1 MSAPACH
8 VCGKGPVVLVAGYD
22 GFRRVTSD
30 CKPWPGGG
38 QLAVCPACEC
48 AQAVLDARWHAEA
61 KAIYDA
67 YTIYHTSQGVEQSVF
82 DQASGQATTRSARL
96 MQRVMKEVPL
106 PPSGRMLDIGCG
118 NGAMIRAFSQL
129 APNWKLAGVEVN
141 DHYCATVQAIPG
153 VERLYVGDLD
163 VVPGQFQLIS
173 LLHAL
178 EHIPEPRAML
188 TRIWDKLEPGG
199 LLLIEVPD
207 CAANPFMF
215 LVADHSS
222 HFFVP
227 VLRELVRSAGFE
239 VIAAVDNWVAKEITI
254 VARKGLSRAQGAA
267 GSVPAV
273 LPAVTERLKWLEA
286 VRAQARAMSAKGNFG
301 LFGTSIAA
309 TWLYGELDGKVEFFV
324 DEDPS
329 RIGKQAYGRPI
340 YRPADIPAG
349 GEVLLALPT
358 PLALQVKERLENLGN
373 NAVYVVP
380 PPVP

>member
-8 VCGKGPVVLVAGYD
+8 VCGAGPVVLVAGYD
-22 GFRRVTSD
+22 DFRRVTSD
-30 CKPWPGGG
+30 CKPWPAGG
-38 QLAVCPACEC
+38 QCAVCPACQC
-48 AQAVLDARWHAEA
+48 AQAVLDTRWHAEA
-61 KAIYDA
+61 RAIYDA

-96 MQRVMKEVPL
+96 LQRVLKEVPV

-163 VVPGQFQLIS
+163 TVPGQFQLIT

-178 EHIPEPRAML
+178 EHIPEPRAIL
-188 TRIWDKLEPGG
+188 RRIWDKLEPGG
-199 LLLIEVPD
+199 LLLIQVPD

-222 HFFVP
+222 HFFLP
-227 VLRELVRSAGFE
+227 GLRELVRGVGFE
-239 VIAAVDNWVAKEITI
+239 ILAAANDWVAKEITI
-254 VARKGLSRAQGAA
+254 VARKSAA
-267 GSVPAV
+267 TTSPAAALPAV
-273 LPAVTERLKWLEA
+273 LPAVQRRLDWLAA
-286 VRAQARAMSAKGNFG
+286 VRAQARTLSAQGNFG

-309 TWLYGELDGKVEFFV
+309 TWLHAELDGRVDFFV

-329 RIGKQAYGRPI
+329 RIGKTCFGHSIRSPKELDSRAT
-340 YRPADIPAG
+340 
-349 GEVLLALPT
+349 VFLALPT
-358 PLALQVKERLENLGN
+358 PLAEAVRTRLGS
-373 NAVYVVP
+373 AGAGPTCVVP
-380 PPVP
+380 PPLPA